1 MTTVTTVMTAN
12 TLLRL
17 LVLVA
22 GLLLLASGLWAML
35 APDSFYAVVATYPPY
50 NRHLIHDLGA
60 FLLGLGVTFGLAL
73 ALSDALLVAL
83 SGNAIAGVAHFVS
96 HVVDRELG
104 GQPTDPLT
112 IGLFALL
119 LVALAVWRAAS
130 VQRLRA

>member
-1 MTTVTTVMTAN
+1 MTTVMTAN

-35 APDSFYAVVATYPPY
+35 APDSFYGVVATYPPY

-60 FLLGLGVTFGLAL
+60 FLLGLGATLGLAL

-83 SGNAIAGVAHFVS
+83 SGNAIAGAAHFAS

-119 LVALAVWRAAS
+119 LIALAVWRAAS
-130 VQRLRA
+130 MERLPA

>member
-1 MTTVTTVMTAN
+1 MTTVMTAN
-12 TLLRL
+12 TFLRL
-17 LVLVA
+17 LVVVA
-22 GLLLLASGLWAML
+22 GLLLLVSGLWAML

-50 NRHLIHDLGA
+50 NRHLVHDLGA
-60 FLLGLGVTFGLAL
+60 FLLGLGVTLGLAL

-96 HVVDRELG
+96 HVVDRDLG

-112 IGLFALL
+112 IGLFSLV

-130 VQRLRA
+130 VERLRA

>member
-22 GLLLLASGLWAML
+22 GLLLLTSGLWAML

-60 FLLGLGVTFGLAL
+60 FLLGLGATLAL
-73 ALSDALLVAL
+73 ALAPDDALLVAP
-83 SGNAIAGVAHFVS
+83 SGNAIAGS
-96 HVVDRELG
+96 
-104 GQPTDPLT
+104 
-112 IGLFALL
+112 LFALF
-119 LVALAVWRAAS
+119 LVA
-130 VQRLRA
+130 

>member
-1 MTTVTTVMTAN
+1 MKTAN
-12 TLLRL
+12 TFLHL

-22 GLLLLASGLWAML
+22 GLLLLTSGLWAML

-50 NRHLIHDLGA
+50 NRHLVHDLGA
-60 FLLGLGVTFGLAL
+60 FLLGLGATLGLAL
-73 ALSDALLVAL
+73 ALSDTLLAAL
-83 SGNAIAGVAHFVS
+83 SGNAVAGVAHFVS

-130 VQRLRA
+130 LERLRA

>member
-1 MTTVTTVMTAN
+1 MTTVMTAN

-22 GLLLLASGLWAML
+22 GLLLLTSGLWAML

-60 FLLGLGVTFGLAL
+60 FLLGLGATLGLAL
-73 ALSDALLVAL
+73 ALSDALLAAL
-83 SGNAIAGVAHFVS
+83 SGNAIAGAAHFVS

-119 LVALAVWRAAS
+119 LVALAAWRAAS
-130 VQRLRA
+130 VERWRA

>member
-1 MTTVTTVMTAN
+1 MAQTTVMTAK

-22 GLLLLASGLWAML
+22 GLLLLTPGLWAML

-60 FLLGLGVTFGLAL
+60 FLLGLGATLELAL
-73 ALSDALLVAL
+73 AFSDALLAAL

-130 VQRLRA
+130 LERWRA

>member
-1 MTTVTTVMTAN
+1 MTTN

-22 GLLLLASGLWAML
+22 GLLLLTSGLWAML

-60 FLLGLGVTFGLAL
+60 FLLGLGVTLGLAL

-83 SGNAIAGVAHFVS
+83 GGNAIAGVAHFVS

-130 VQRLRA
+130 LERLRA

>member
-1 MTTVTTVMTAN
+1 MTAN
-12 TLLRL
+12 TFLRL
-17 LVLVA
+17 LVVVA
-22 GLLLLASGLWAML
+22 GLLLLVSGLWAML

-50 NRHLIHDLGA
+50 NRHLVHDLGA
-60 FLLGLGVTFGLAL
+60 FLLGLGVTLGLAL

-96 HVVDRELG
+96 HVVDRDLG

-112 IGLFALL
+112 IGLFSLV

-130 VQRLRA
+130 VERLRA